1 MTKPMYTF
9 IEQLDVRLI
18 NYQGDDEQICD
29 AARVSF
35 DNDALD

>member
-1 MTKPMYTF
+1 MTESLYTF
-9 IEQLDVRLI
+9 TEQLDVRLI

-35 DNDALD
+35 ANDALD

>member
-1 MTKPMYTF
+1 MTESTYTL

-35 DNDALD
+35 DRDALD